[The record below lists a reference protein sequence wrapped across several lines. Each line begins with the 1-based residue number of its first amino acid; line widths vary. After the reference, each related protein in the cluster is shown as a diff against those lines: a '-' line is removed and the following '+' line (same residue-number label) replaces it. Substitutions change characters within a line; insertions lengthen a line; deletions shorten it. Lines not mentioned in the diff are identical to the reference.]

1 MNYLKKV
8 IYERYRTHFLKIES
22 VAAFSLLECSDPNN
36 PSADH
41 KELNDIYD
49 IIKSIKPGSKPD
61 ESIIKKMQ
69 DFNNKIRDIV
79 EGYDHSSILSPTV
92 ILINRIIEDI
102 KIKAKN
108 LLIYHSDVDL
118 SAIFEVLTL
127 EDIQKL
133 NLFLQIDDLD
143 KGFKDKILAFMGKKE
158 ISKKT
163 KKQTSTERVNE
174 QKQPEKSDQ
183 NTIIKNN
190 DNNKQS
196 NLNKYVPLPLIM
208 STIDFIEKI
217 FTSISLRFSQTY
229 EFISARVS
237 QIKSGVKYLLNSVL
251 NFFNR

>member
-1 MNYLKKV
+1 M
-8 IYERYRTHFLKIES
+8 
-22 VAAFSLLECSDPNN
+22 
-36 PSADH
+36 
-41 KELNDIYD
+41 
-49 IIKSIKPGSKPD
+49 
-61 ESIIKKMQ
+61 
-69 DFNNKIRDIV
+69 
-79 EGYDHSSILSPTV
+79 
-92 ILINRIIEDI
+92 
-102 KIKAKN
+102 
-108 LLIYHSDVDL
+108 IYHSDVDL

>member
-1 MNYLKKV
+1 M
-8 IYERYRTHFLKIES
+8 
-22 VAAFSLLECSDPNN
+22 
-36 PSADH
+36 
-41 KELNDIYD
+41 
-49 IIKSIKPGSKPD
+49 
-61 ESIIKKMQ
+61 
-69 DFNNKIRDIV
+69 
-79 EGYDHSSILSPTV
+79 
-92 ILINRIIEDI
+92 
-102 KIKAKN
+102 
-108 LLIYHSDVDL
+108 IYHSDVDL

-133 NLFLQIDDLD
+133 NLFLQIDGLD
-143 KGFKDKILAFMGKKE
+143 KGFKDKILAFMRKKE